1 MFSVEERPG
10 FAGIALG
17 SAVARASVLLVEDD
31 VGNALTVSVLL
42 ETAALG
48 GDAVAAGSG
57 RVRLSPTSFFN

>member
-31 VGNALTVSVLL
+31 VGNALTVSALL

-48 GDAVAAGSG
+48 AMQWQRDRAECA
-57 RVRLSPTSFFN
+57 